1 MVMIKK
7 IVIVGGGSA
16 GWMTAAWFSKT
27 LQDIN
32 ITLIESSDIPVIGV
46 GESTLPAMVDFMKA
60 LGLEEKD
67 WLPNCNGTYK
77 SAISFKNFY
86 RDGDPTMWY
95 PFDPVPMIEG
105 RPITRHWLH
114 KFRHAPSFNDRY
126 SFYDYCFIHPALCEA
141 GKTVRSM
148 PGTTYAY
155 HVDAGLLGEVL
166 KDYSKKGGIRHIVDT
181 ITTVNRAESGAIKS
195 LSRKQGPD
203 LEADLFID
211 CSGFRAL
218 LIGKNLEEP
227 FDSYGENLL
236 CDTAIALRYPY
247 EDKAAEMSSYTRC
260 TALKSG
266 WVWRVPLYSR
276 LGCGYVYSSA
286 HTSAEEAEREFR
298 QHLGEARV
306 KDCEA
311 RHIPMRVGKQRRT
324 WVKNCVAIGLSAG
337 FVEPLESTGL
347 FLWQGCFQLLASMLQ
362 DRRDYTAADVDVY
375 NANITRVVEI
385 VRDFLVCH
393 YVLTEREDTPFWKDV
408 KYATKVPEAV
418 TEKLTTAR
426 LVLPDIEHINQFD
439 KAGLAGFS
447 FQDGWQCILAGMNYL
462 PFENE
467 VFKARQV
474 SIYEKQVVDHI
485 PKADAYAQKLQDH
498 RSQLSQLPSHYE
510 FLRNGIYKGTD

>member
-1 MVMIKK
+1 MINN

-27 LQDIN
+27 LKGID

-46 GESTLPAMVDFMKA
+46 GESTLPAMVDFMKD

-67 WLPNCNGTYK
+67 WLPACNGTYK
-77 SAISFKNFY
+77 SAISFRNFY

-105 RPITRHWLH
+105 RPMSRHWLH
-114 KFRHAPSFNDRY
+114 KFRHDPDFNDRS
-126 SFYDYCFIHPALCEA
+126 SFYDYLFIHPTLCEES
-141 GKTVRSM
+141 KTVRSL

-155 HVDAGLLGEVL
+155 HVDAGLLGDVL
-166 KDYSKKGGIRHIVDT
+166 KEYSKNNGVNHIIDT
-181 ITTVNRAESGAIKS
+181 ITDVNRGEDGSIKS
-195 LSRKQGPD
+195 LSRKNGAD
-203 LEADLFID
+203 ITGDLFID
-211 CSGFRAL
+211 CSGFHAL
-218 LIGKNLEEP
+218 LIGKHLEEP
-227 FDSYGENLL
+227 FNSYSDSLL

-247 EDKAAEMSSYTRC
+247 EDKDAEMSSYTRC
-260 TALKSG
+260 TALSSG

-286 HTSAEEAEREFR
+286 HTSAEEAELEFR
-298 QHLGEARV
+298 RHLGEERV

-311 RHIPMRVGKQRRT
+311 RHIPMRVGKHRRT

-347 FLWQGCFQLLASMLQ
+347 FLWQGCFQLLASILK
-362 DRRDYTAADVDVY
+362 DRHDYNAADMDVY
-375 NANITRVVEI
+375 NSNITRVVEI

-393 YVLTEREDTPFWKDV
+393 YVLTERDDTPFWRDV

-418 TEKLTTAR
+418 TEKLTAAR

-467 VFKARQV
+467 VFKAKQV
-474 SIYEKQVVDHI
+474 GIYEKQVVDNI
-485 PKADAYAQKLQDH
+485 AQADLYYQKLQQYRGQMD
-498 RSQLSQLPSHYE
+498 QLPSHYQY
-510 FLRNGIYKGTD
+510 LKNGIYKGQE